1 MATHVTVSRIL
12 CILFAVSCFTALNRR
27 SWGQTAPP
35 SPPRALFESKTT
47 IRLNASSKCAH
58 NILRLKDIAD
68 VQGSTASSKRLAELP
83 IAPTPPA
90 GRQQEWSRSDVEKAL
105 QLRGV
110 DVSTVQWE
118 GAPLCRVNRVAATQI
133 VDRPPPDPNILPAS
147 AVRASGT
154 IASEQK
160 NAPNLATDAMSIDD
174 KGFVTAFTTPG
185 AVAQAERIAQT
196 AIENYLQTQTQSSA
210 EFLVKPI
217 LPPNLA
223 QTILQRR
230 QIIGIAGGQPPYEG
244 LQSFEFLVR
253 SPTGQEKI
261 TVHAEIKLPELILV
275 CTKALPKGHWIR
287 AEDLTYQT
295 LPRGWKDGIQNCY
308 TDQDELIGKELKR
321 GVSANQVLK
330 RGDAGAPTLVESGD
344 AVKIELVLGG
354 VVIETNGRAV
364 ESGGQ
369 DDLIQVETAEHKK
382 RLLARVRSERVVEVY
397 SSGHSPLPPSPSLSS
412 KSKPRMTR

>member
-1 MATHVTVSRIL
+1 MSTSATISRIL
-12 CILFAVSCFTALNRR
+12 CLLFAVSCFAAQIGRVL
-27 SWGQTAPP
+27 GQPAP
-35 SPPRALFESKTT
+35 SSRPRALFESKTT
-47 IRLNASSKCAH
+47 IRLSASAKCAN
-58 NILRLKDIAD
+58 NILRLKDMAD
-68 VQGSTASSKRLAELP
+68 VQGPSASSKRLADLP
-83 IAPTPPA
+83 IAPTPPT
-90 GRQQEWSRSDVEKAL
+90 GRLQDWTRSDLEKAL

-110 DVSTVQWE
+110 DVSTLQWD
-118 GAPLCRVNRVAATQI
+118 GAPLCRVERVAATQI
-133 VDRPPPDPNILPAS
+133 VDRPSLAPNILPAS
-147 AVRASGT
+147 AVRSSSPM
-154 IASEQK
+154 ASEHI
-160 NAPNLATDAMSIDD
+160 NAPNPTTEANAVDE

-185 AVAQAERIAQT
+185 VVAQAERIAQT

-217 LPPNLA
+217 LAPNLA

-253 SPTGQEKI
+253 SPTGQEKV
-261 TVHAEIKLPELILV
+261 TVQAEIKLPELVLV
-275 CTKALPKGHWIR
+275 STKPLPKGHWIR
-287 AEDLTYQT
+287 PEDLTYQT
-295 LPRGWKDGIQNCY
+295 LPKGWKEGVQNCY
-308 TDQDELIGKELKR
+308 TDQDELVGKELRR

-344 AVKIELVLGG
+344 AIKIELVLGG

-397 SSGHSPLPPSPSLSS
+397 SSGNSPASPSPSLSS
-412 KSKPRMTR
+412 KSKPRTTR